1 MKKLLYLLFISF
13 YSHALW
19 SQEIVIT
26 DDDLQGNETYNW
38 TKDNTYLLDGLV
50 YLEEGGVLN
59 IEAGTVIRGQQFPN
73 VDDVTALIISR
84 GAQLNAIG
92 TVDEPIIFT
101 AEDDDLSR
109 TQDIRYRDR
118 GLWGG
123 ILILG
128 KAPIIEKFETVD
140 VIKGLEGVAEARYG
154 GDDIADNSGTLEY
167 VSIRHAGAGLS
178 PNDLI
183 SGLTLAGVG
192 NGTRLN
198 HIEIFASAHGGL
210 DILGGTAELKYIV
223 SVINADNSF
232 EYSHGWQGKGQFWFG
247 INSRTTGDI
256 GGAFKGGES
265 LDPDIF
271 SQPTISN
278 ATFLGSGCE
287 TNDPEDRLNSKGLE
301 WKGNTGGVFMNN
313 IIGGFK
319 KAIEVEDF
327 AVGVDARQRMEAGD
341 LVIANNIF
349 GQFCE
354 GEEVNGTANG
364 IIYIAG
370 DAEDPTAQFLVDAF
384 ESGSNSYE
392 NLDISCINRRPR
404 RSLNPLLLPN
414 SRALVFGQ
422 PIDDPFFDAVSYIGA
437 FDHSNNWMLDWTALD
452 AYHFLGSC
460 QVVSG
465 QVVIDENGNCLADTL
480 EQGFEGLIVALQGEQ
495 DTFYTQ
501 TDASGGFSSQ
511 IDTGIY
517 NVHLTL
523 PNTYWELCENDYT
536 LTVTDTTSAIVSPF
550 VISERIACPFLEVD
564 VATPFLR
571 RCFDNTYQ
579 ISFCNTGT
587 AAVLDAEVQ
596 LMLDPFFTF
605 ISSSIG
611 PSSQEGLMFTFP
623 IGDLAV
629 GACGRFSVT
638 INLSCDALLGQSHC
652 VEANIFPLSNC
663 ETLPPSAR
671 LKVSGECVDE
681 AIEFTVENIGEID
694 MSAPSQLIV
703 IEDDVMFLTR
713 DFQLEATTSESVM
726 VIPSGRTIRI
736 EAPRVPS
743 DPSKGYISKT
753 IEGCG
758 ENGEESF
765 STGFVNQFPLDEAA
779 AHESVDCQENRGS
792 FDPNDK
798 QGFPV
803 GYKAAKNIRPG
814 TTIEYQVRFQNTGSD
829 TAFTVLIYDTLSPN
843 LDIGSIRTGA
853 SSHPYKWTL
862 HDNILQFQFSD
873 ILLPDSTTN
882 EAASHGF
889 VKFKINPKLG
899 IPLKSTIFNNA
910 GIYFDFNEPVITNS
924 TFHTIDLDFIEIPS
938 VNSTQEGDEPLP
950 YRFYPSPLKSSAL
963 LDLQDYFV
971 QEGLFSVFNAQGQL
985 LRQEPFTGNKFE
997 FQRNHLSDG
1006 YYFFKVEDQGQTI
1019 ITGKIIMH

>member
-13 YSHALW
+13 YSHAMW

-26 DDDLQGNETYNW
+26 NDDLQGDETYNW

-59 IEAGTVIRGQQFPN
+59 IEAGTIIRGQQFPSADN
-73 VDDVTALIISR
+73 VTALIISR
-84 GAQLNAIG
+84 GAQINAIG

-101 AEDDDLSR
+101 AEGDDLSQ

-123 ILILG
+123 IMILG
-128 KAPIIEKFETVD
+128 KAPILENLATEDFIQ
-140 VIKGLEGVAEARYG
+140 GLEGEAEAMYG
-154 GDDIADNSGTLEY
+154 GDNIADNSGALEY
-167 VSIRHAGAGLS
+167 VSIRHAGAGLTL
-178 PNDLI
+178 NDLI

-198 HIEIFASAHGGL
+198 HIEIFASGHGGL
-210 DILGGTAELKYIV
+210 DILGGSAELKYIV
-223 SVINADNSF
+223 SVMNADNSF
-232 EYSHGWQGKGQFWFG
+232 EYSRGWQGKGQFWFG
-247 INSRTTGDI
+247 INSRTSGDI

-271 SQPTISN
+271 SSPMISN

-301 WKGNTGGVFMNN
+301 WKGNTGGIFINN
-313 IIGGFK
+313 IISGFK

-327 AVGVDARQRMEAGD
+327 MAGVDARQRLEAGD
-341 LVIANNIF
+341 LLIANNLF
-349 GQFCE
+349 GEFCE
-354 GEEVNGTANG
+354 GEELNATANG

-370 DAEDPTAQFLVDAF
+370 DAEDPVAQFLLDAF
-384 ESGSNSYE
+384 ENEGNSLE
-392 NLDISCINRRPR
+392 GVDISCINRRPR

-414 SRALVFGQ
+414 SRALAFGQ
-422 PIDDPFFDAVSYIGA
+422 PIDDPFFEAVPYIGA
-437 FDHSNNWMLDWTALD
+437 FDDSNNWMLDWTALD
-452 AYHFLGSC
+452 AYHFLGNC
-460 QVVSG
+460 QVVTG

-480 EQGFEGLIVALQGEQ
+480 EQAFEGLIVAFQGEQ

-501 TDASGGFSSQ
+501 TDASGRFSSQ
-511 IDTGIY
+511 IDTGTY
-517 NVHLTL
+517 NVHLSL
-523 PNTYWELCENDYT
+523 PNTYWDICENNYS
-536 LTVTDTTSAIVSPF
+536 LTVSDSTSAIVSPF
-550 VISERIACPFLEVD
+550 TIKERIACPFLTID
-564 VATPFLR
+564 IATPLLR

-579 ISFCNTGT
+579 ISYCNTGT
-587 AAVLDAEVQ
+587 AVALDAEVQ

-605 ISSSIG
+605 ISSSIS
-611 PSSQEGLMFTFP
+611 PSSQEGLMLAFP

-629 GACGRFSVT
+629 GECGRFSVT
-638 INLSCDALLGQSHC
+638 INLSCDAVLGQSHC
-652 VEANIFPLSNC
+652 VEANILPLSNC
-663 ETLPPSAR
+663 ETLAPSAR
-671 LKVSGECVDE
+671 LQVSGECLDE

-713 DFQLEATTSESVM
+713 EFQLPTTASLPVM
-726 VIPSGRTIRI
+726 VIPSGHTMRI
-736 EAPRVPS
+736 EVPRVPD
-743 DPSKGYISKT
+743 DPSQGYISKT

-758 ENGEESF
+758 LNGDGSF
-765 STGFVNQFPLDEAA
+765 STGFVNQFPLDEDE
-779 AHESVDCQENRGS
+779 AHQSIDCQENRGS

-803 GYKAAKNIRPG
+803 GYKEAKNIRPG

-829 TAFTVLIYDTLSPN
+829 TAFTVLIYDTLSPH

-862 HDNILQFQFSD
+862 HENVLQFRFSD

-889 VKFKINPKLG
+889 VKFSITPKPET
-899 IPLKSTIFNNA
+899 PLKTTIFNDA

-938 VNSTQEGDEPLP
+938 VSSTQEGDESLP
-950 YRFYPSPLKSSAL
+950 YRFFPSPLKSSAL
-963 LDLQDYFV
+963 LDLQDYFAE
-971 QEGLFSVFNAQGQL
+971 EGLFSVFNAQGQL
-985 LRQEPFTGNKFE
+985 LRQTPFTGTKFE
-997 FQRNHLSDG
+997 FQRNQLSDG
-1006 YYFFKVEDQGQTI
+1006 LYFFTVRDKGQTI
-1019 ITGKIIMH
+1019 ITGTIIMH